1 MPLTLSG
8 RNLLYIHGE
17 VVAKFLR
24 LRFTCPCPSFQ
35 FFRCTTVADRIKQ
48 DLCDSATRRGILLSV
63 GRYQRSPGGAPRGLF
78 GADLDPAHPDI
89 HGPLLLQ

>member
-35 FFRCTTVADRIKQ
+35 FFRCTTVADRIEQ

-63 GRYQRSPGGAPRGLF
+63 GRYQRSSFGFFQEFIPIWRALF
-78 GADLDPAHPDI
+78 AIAY
-89 HGPLLLQ
+89 LQCAMS